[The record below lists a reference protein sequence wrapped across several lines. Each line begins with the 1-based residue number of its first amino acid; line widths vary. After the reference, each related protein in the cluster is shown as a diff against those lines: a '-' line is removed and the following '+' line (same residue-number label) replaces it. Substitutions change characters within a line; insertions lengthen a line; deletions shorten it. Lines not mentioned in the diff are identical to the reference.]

1 MTTKKPIGRPSIFS
15 TELASTICARLARGE
30 SVRTICKDPKMPCT
44 ATVFKWLA
52 NGKHLGF
59 MDQYESARLDGLET
73 LAEEILSIAD
83 APVGLT
89 VTGATDS
96 GAVQKQR
103 LQIDTRKWILSKLL
117 PKKYGDLLGLDHKGD
132 GLTLNVVTGVPES
145 FASLEQKR
153 SKNG

>member
-1 MTTKKPIGRPSIFS
+1 M
-15 TELASTICARLARGE
+15 ANGE
-30 SVRTICKDPKMPCT
+30 SVRTICKDESMPCS
-44 ATVFKWLA
+44 ATLFKWLA
-52 NGKHLGF
+52 SKQCDGF
-59 MDQYESARLDGLET
+59 SEQYEAAVHARLD
-73 LAEEILSIAD
+73 AMSEEILEIAD
-83 APVGLT
+83 APVALT
-89 VTGATDS
+89 LSGCTDS

-153 SKNG
+153 SKIG

>member
-1 MTTKKPIGRPSIFS
+1 MSRVRIPSPAFRS
-15 TELASTICARLARGE
+15 GTEGFASRHSLGADSLPSQCEVSAAVLRTATGIRTSQS
-30 SVRTICKDPKMPCT
+30 SVRITSPALFVMLLNSS
-44 ATVFKWLA
+44 WSLA
-52 NGKHLGF
+52 L
-59 MDQYESARLDGLET
+59 MLQTRACC
-73 LAEEILSIAD
+73 
-83 APVGLT
+83 
-89 VTGATDS
+89 TDS

-153 SKNG
+153 SKIG